1 MNIHAYKVQVPER
14 SIDAIVRGRRLRKD
28 RLGFDLTKD
37 LHFSTRGLESYTFS
51 RWQPVLYDAMVV
63 AAAIEFADKTVKR
76 PPRGWARRLN
86 LRIPVHDSRRWAAP
100 AVSDALLDAL
110 GFLTGDF
117 WAITFVKRS
126 SRTSPPAQERLDLG
140 VPTEAVI
147 AYSEGM
153 DSRAVAGIMG
163 ASLGDKLVRVRVGSN
178 AVDHPSHL
186 GKKEPFATVPYEV
199 KSHVS
204 NRETSARSRGFI
216 FALISGLAAYLAE
229 AERVFIPESG
239 QGSLGPALVTVS
251 HAYPDYRNHPLFTR
265 RMERFMTALLRAP
278 LRFEF
283 PRIWNTK
290 GETLREFVDLG
301 IGSAWTSTR
310 SCWRNSQW
318 VSLDGKRRQCG
329 ACAACMLRRL
339 SVHAAGLTE
348 DPGIYICKDM
358 NAPSVRE
365 AVDSRFT
372 HCNAA
377 FEQYALGGVL
387 HLDDLAAMAEND
399 EQAAVRR
406 HAVLLA
412 PVMNL
417 SANEVERNLSLLLA
431 RHALEWKNY
440 LKDLHPDSF
449 VKKWIRTN
457 Q

>member
-1 MNIHAYKVQVPER
+1 MNIHAYQAQLPQK
-14 SIDAIVRGRRLRKD
+14 SIDAIDPGRRPRKD
-28 RLGFDLTKD
+28 HLVFDLTKD
-37 LHFSTRGLESYTFS
+37 LKFSTRGLESYTFS
-51 RWQPVLYDAMVV
+51 RWQPVLYDAMVL
-63 AAAIEFADKTVKR
+63 AAVIEFADKTVKR
-76 PPRGWARRLN
+76 PPRGWARRLDV
-86 LRIPVHDSRRWAAP
+86 RVPVHDLRRWAVP
-100 AVSDALLDAL
+100 AVSDALLDTL

-117 WAITFVKRS
+117 WSITFVKRS
-126 SRTSPPAQERLDLG
+126 NKASPPAQERLELG
-140 VPTEAVI
+140 VPTEAII

-153 DSRAVAGIMG
+153 DSQAVAGIM
-163 ASLGDKLVRVRVGSN
+163 AFSLGEKLVRVHVGSN
-178 AVDHPSHL
+178 LADHPSHL

-204 NRETSARSRGFI
+204 NRETSGRSRGFK

-229 AERVFIPESG
+229 AEKVFIPESG

-265 RMERFMTALLRAP
+265 RMERFLAALLRTP

-290 GETLREFVDLG
+290 GETLKEFVDLSHS
-301 IGSAWTSTR
+301 SAWITTR

-348 DPGIYICKDM
+348 DSDTYICKDM

-365 AVDSRFT
+365 AVDPRFT
-372 HCNAA
+372 HCNSA

-387 HLDDLAAMAEND
+387 HLDDLAAMIASD
-399 EQAAVRR
+399 GQAVVRR
-406 HAVLLA
+406 HSVLLA
-412 PVMNL
+412 PAMNL
-417 SANEVERNLSLLLA
+417 SADEVERNLSLLLA

-449 VKKWIRTN
+449 VKKWTRTN